1 MSRFFLTLKRKKKLD
16 QNSQVF
22 KEIMKI
28 FRIDYSISQPPTVS
42 IGLRTDTL
50 RKSKLTVV
58 KSLDE
63 LQFYRRL
70 RFLGYF

>member
-1 MSRFFLTLKRKKKLD
+1 
-16 QNSQVF
+16 
-22 KEIMKI
+22 MKI